1 MIEQKGEDKQPFTEL
16 FLYFIVT
23 FRFMSCYPKFVSTF
37 FRRMYIKN
45 IGRIYILI
53 LLSLLVMGCASSS
66 SSMNEVSEVPVA
78 IEEAPG
84 DSLAELEALYRERLV
99 EAKMRFSEADVNFM
113 VGMIAHH
120 AQALIMSDLAP
131 KNGAS
136 QEIQTLAS
144 RIINAQNDEI
154 ATMQKWLRDRDQD
167 VPEVHI
173 DGLNLMIHGG
183 GDHHMHGHHDMP
195 GMLTQEQL
203 QELADSEGLEYD
215 RLFLTYMIEH
225 HKGAVTM
232 VHDLFSTD
240 GAAQGEAAFRL
251 ASDIQVD
258 QITEINRMKLMLDML
273 PESTEP

>member
-1 MIEQKGEDKQPFTEL
+1 M
-16 FLYFIVT
+16 Y
-23 FRFMSCYPKFVSTF
+23 CYPNFVSEF
-37 FRRMYIKN
+37 SRRMYIKY
-45 IGRIYILI
+45 IERIYILI
-53 LLSLLVMGCASSS
+53 LLSIMVMGCAGSSQVTATSNVTGSSEHAADTMADNDEHSSS
-66 SSMNEVSEVPVA
+66 
-78 IEEAPG
+78 
-84 DSLAELEALYRERLV
+84 DSLEALEALYRERLV
-99 EAKMRFSEADVNFM
+99 EAKMRFSEADVSFM

-131 KNGAS
+131 KNDAS
-136 QEIQTLAS
+136 SEIRTLAS
-144 RIINAQNDEI
+144 RIINAQKDEI

-195 GMLTQEQL
+195 GMLTQDQL
-203 QELADSEGLEYD
+203 QELADSQGLIYD

-225 HKGAVTM
+225 HKGAVAM

-273 PESTEP
+273 STPTDP